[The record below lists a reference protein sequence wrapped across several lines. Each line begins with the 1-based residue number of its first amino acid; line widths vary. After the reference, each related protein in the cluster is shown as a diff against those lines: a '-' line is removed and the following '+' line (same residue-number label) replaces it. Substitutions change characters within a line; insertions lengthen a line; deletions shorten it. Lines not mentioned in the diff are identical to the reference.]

1 MEKKHL
7 ILAVA
12 VILILAVAL
21 GLLAPYFLNGGQPHG
36 TDSAGETTEPSQS
49 TTQPSGPAQES
60 TTAPDPEEST
70 PSTTVPA
77 DPSGTTT
84 PEDPEGTTAP
94 SGSSE
99 TTKPTNT
106 VPPSTEP
113 THTHSFEK
121 QETVAATMDAPG
133 YTRYTCK
140 DCGYSYQGDVTAA
153 LTLQQ
158 VINAQ
163 TLHPTATGIGELDTL
178 VEGVL
183 AQILPANATNYEK
196 LDAIYRYI
204 LTECSHGNGEV
215 DLGKAVKLAGNKVF
229 RSAGDLLFSYEAYQ
243 MLTEKQGVS
252 DHYAALFYVL
262 TRGAGFDSYAVTG
275 ELNGRSHVWNNVRID
290 GKLYAFDTYTTTAP
304 QFAVADGGLSG
315 YSYQNRDKDMA
326 AQCGFQAA
334 DTFTVKLTLIDDTGT
349 TEKEFTWSMADM
361 RGGTANFMKNTP
373 NLIRAKGI
381 VTYTLTVTGGSGSF
395 LLTNELEEAV
405 SGSSITGTLE
415 PGGGYHTLQAEEVN
429 SMMHFV
435 FRIDN

>member
-21 GLLAPYFLNGGQPHG
+21 GLLAPYFLNGRNDP
-36 TDSAGETTEPSQS
+36 TGETTES
-49 TTQPSGPAQES
+49 TTQPSGPAQEN
-60 TTAPDPEEST
+60 TTAPDPEE
-70 PSTTVPA
+70 TTAPGE
-77 DPSGTTT
+77 PSGTTPPTDPVETT
-84 PEDPEGTTAP
+84 PASDPSETTP
-94 SGSSE
+94 P
-99 TTKPTNT
+99 TTKPTT
-106 VPPSTEP
+106 PVTPPTEP

-121 QETVAATMDAPG
+121 QEPVAATLDAPG

-158 VINAQ
+158 VINDQ
-163 TLHPTATGIGELDTL
+163 TLNPTATGIGELDTL
-178 VEGVL
+178 VDGVL
-183 AQILPANATNYEK
+183 ARILPDNAANYEK
-196 LDAIYRYI
+196 LDAIYKFI
-204 LTECSHGNGEV
+204 LTECTHGTGEV
-215 DLGKAVKLAGNKVF
+215 DLGKATKLAGNKVF
-229 RSAGDLLFSYEAYQ
+229 RSAGDLLFAYEAYQ

-262 TRGAGFDSYAVTG
+262 TRGAGFDSYVVTG
-275 ELNGRSHVWNNVRID
+275 QLSGGSHVWNNVRID
-290 GKLYAFDTYTTTAP
+290 GKLYAFDTYTATAP
-304 QFAVADGGLSG
+304 QFAVSDSGLSG

-334 DTFTVKLTLIDDTGT
+334 DTFTVKLTLTDDAGT
-349 TEKEFTWSMADM
+349 TEKEFTWSTADM

-373 NLIRAKGI
+373 AVIRAKGT

-405 SGSSITGTLE
+405 SGSSISGTLE
-415 PGGGYHTLQAEEVN
+415 PGGGYHTLQAEEEN
-429 SMMHFV
+429 SMMHFD

>member
-21 GLLAPYFLNGGQPHG
+21 GLLAPYLLNGGKDP
-36 TDSAGETTEPSQS
+36 TGETTES
-49 TTQPSGPAQES
+49 TAQPIQESTAAPDPAS
-60 TTAPDPEEST
+60 TTAP
-70 PSTTVPA
+70 
-77 DPSGTTT
+77 
-84 PEDPEGTTAP
+84 
-94 SGSSE
+94 SE
-99 TTKPTNT
+99 TTAATDPAETTEPTNPAT
-106 VPPSTEP
+106 QPTEP

-121 QETVAATMDAPG
+121 KETVAATPDAPG

-140 DCGYSYQGDVTAA
+140 DCGYSYQGDVTAP

-158 VINAQ
+158 VINGQ
-163 TLHPTATGIGELDTL
+163 VLNPTATGIGELDTL
-178 VEGVL
+178 VDGVL

-204 LTECSHGNGEV
+204 LTECTHGNGEV
-215 DLGKAVKLAGNKVF
+215 DLSKATKLAGNKVF
-229 RSAGDLLFSYEAYQ
+229 RNAGDLLFAYEAYQ

-275 ELNGRSHVWNNVRID
+275 ELSGSSHVWNNVRID
-290 GKLYAFDTYTTTAP
+290 GKLYAFDTYTATAP
-304 QFAVADGGLSG
+304 QFAVADDELSG

-334 DTFTVKLTLIDDTGT
+334 DSFTVKLTLTDDNGT

-361 RGGTANFMKNTP
+361 RGGTANFMKNAP
-373 NLIRAKGI
+373 DIIRASGT

-405 SGSSITGTLE
+405 SGSSISGTLE
-415 PGGGYHTLQAEEVN
+415 PGGGYHTLQAEEKD
-429 SMMHFV
+429 SMMHFD